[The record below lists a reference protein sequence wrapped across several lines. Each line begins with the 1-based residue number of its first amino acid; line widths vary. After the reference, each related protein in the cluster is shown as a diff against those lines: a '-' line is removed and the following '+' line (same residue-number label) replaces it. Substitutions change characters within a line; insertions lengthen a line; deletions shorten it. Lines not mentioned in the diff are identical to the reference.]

1 MLIILI
7 VRVDKDHRARVMIS
21 RGTSYFKPSDL
32 QLKRYKKPIRR
43 IEGIRGHLG
52 HSSDSGSR
60 QSKQRVS
67 SSSTH
72 GALFQKDASQGQNPD
87 TVNMWEAE
95 NMSVASQGA
104 TGGSFNGREET
115 VERPLEG
122 RLCQCA
128 HIMRG
133 HRKMS
138 SKNRDMHLERKF
150 RKPGQLL

>member
-1 MLIILI
+1 MAQGISNPLISN
-7 VRVDKDHRARVMIS
+7 S
-21 RGTSYFKPSDL
+21 RG
-32 QLKRYKKPIRR
+32 IRNQCW

-52 HSSDSGSR
+52 HSSDLGSR

-72 GALFQKDASQGQNPD
+72 GALSQKDASQGQNPD

-104 TGGSFNGREET
+104 TGGSFNRREET

-128 HIMRG
+128 HIMQG

-138 SKNRDMHLERKF
+138 SKNRDRHLERKF
-150 RKPGQLL
+150 RKPGATTIYKGDRDILSG